1 MNGLNLAIID
11 VETTGTS
18 AAYDR
23 IIEIGVLRV
32 EGGDLVETYSTL
44 VDPERSISYH
54 IQSLTGI
61 TNGDLTGA
69 PTFGNIKEE
78 LLRILDGCVFVAH
91 NARFDYGF
99 VRHEFERVGIDFSS
113 RCLCSARLSRKLF
126 PEYRRHSLDSI
137 IQRFGIRCVNR
148 HRALDDA
155 QVIWDFLQAAPN
167 HVDASRLSLAI
178 NELLK
183 TSTLPPH
190 IDPSLVKSLPESAGV
205 YVFYGHDRDPL
216 YVGKSIN
223 IRNRVLSHFS
233 SESRSGKEMS
243 LCQQVEHI
251 EAISTA
257 GELGALLLESHL
269 IKELYPLYN
278 RRSLNSKKLVVVRR
292 VVAENGYMSAVIEPL
307 NGPSPSNLTDIIGI
321 FRTQKKAKD
330 FLWENA
336 KEHGLCPAILG
347 LEKRNGSCGYVQL
360 DICQGACAGKEA
372 PAAYNK
378 RFIKAFAGQGIRS
391 WPFPGPILVEE
402 KNGSDAEGEAFVID
416 RWCLVCSF
424 KFDETGAER
433 LLPAKYVFDYDSY
446 KILARFLVGSPH
458 QSRLRQISQAELEQ
472 LLNRFASV

>member
-23 IIEIGVLRV
+23 IIEIGVLRI
-32 EGGDLVETYSTL
+32 ENGKLAETYSTL

-61 TNGDLTGA
+61 TNGDLVGA
-69 PTFGNIKEE
+69 PTFGDIKSE

-99 VRHEFERVGIDFSS
+99 VRHEFERVGVDFSA

-126 PEYRRHSLDSI
+126 PEQRRHSLDSI
-137 IQRFGIRCVNR
+137 IQRFDIRCVNR

-155 QVIWDFLQAAPN
+155 QVIWDFLQTVPGQ
-167 HVDASRLSLAI
+167 VGTSRLSLAV

-183 TSTLPPH
+183 APILPSQ
-190 IDPSLVKSLPESAGV
+190 IDPALVKSLPDSAGV
-205 YVFYGHDRDPL
+205 YVFYGHDRNPL

-223 IRNRVLSHFS
+223 IRSRVLSHFS
-233 SESRSGKEMS
+233 SHSSSSKEMS
-243 LCQQVEHI
+243 LWQQVEHI

-269 IKELYPLYN
+269 IKDLYPLYN
-278 RRSLNSKKLVVVRR
+278 RRSLNSKRLVVVRR

-307 NGPSPSNLTDIIGI
+307 NGPAPSNLTDIVAI

-336 KEHGLCPAILG
+336 REHGLCPSILG
-347 LEKRNGSCGYVQL
+347 LEKRNGNCCYVQL
-360 DICQGACAGKEA
+360 DICRGACAGREA
-372 PAAYNK
+372 PSTYNR
-378 RFIKAFAGQGIRS
+378 RFIKAFAGQGIKS

-402 KNGSDAEGEAFVID
+402 KNGSNAEGEAFVID

-424 KFDETGAER
+424 KFDETGAEK

-446 KILARFLVGSPH
+446 KILSRFLVGSPH
-458 QSRLRQISQAELEQ
+458 RSRLKQISHAELEQ
-472 LLNRFASV
+472 LLNRFASP